1 LNRRRR
7 YPKIGVGCSVA
18 TASVMITAI
27 RTTLQRQRQT
37 INDQSVSLVARYT
50 CNNRS
55 KVTTRRKLFPAVSHP
70 PTPADFLSEQMCFVA
85 HYMAIIIIM
94 MMTASLLMTF
104 FKRRKTVISLDK
116 GISWILCVSTTATT
130 VETLRVR
137 IRMKQTHFPPE

>member
-70 PTPADFLSEQMCFVA
+70 PTPADFLFRADVLCSA
-85 HYMAIIIIM
+85 LYGDHHHNDDD
-94 MMTASLLMTF
+94 SLFAYDFLQKEEDGYF
-104 FKRRKTVISLDK
+104 SRQGHFLD
-116 GISWILCVSTTATT
+116 SVCLNNSNNS
-130 VETLRVR
+130 
-137 IRMKQTHFPPE
+137 